1 MLKTYTK
8 VHRQNPRQD
17 LLSLYLE
24 DLDEDFDDV
33 LSCTSSTLHAKPGR
47 GPRPTES
54 RAESSKMTHQQ
65 RYNWHTHWNEAG
77 AYDKSEL
84 PGTRQTKYQAF
95 SIENYLKHLLKTNHR
110 THKHNQGIGVSLGQ
124 LLSATQ
130 GTSSAECKSRLYEI
144 IRERRY
150 DEMPVINDY
159 DSVRAMRELLTR
171 DCQTSEPRSNSST
184 ADRTAVDAQIN
195 RPTID
200 RPTIDRPSM
209 KPRLA
214 MAQVR

>member
-1 MLKTYTK
+1 VPLVPKDATL
-8 VHRQNPRQD
+8 VHFTEKKPRHHP
-17 LLSLYLE
+17 
-24 DLDEDFDDV
+24 
-33 LSCTSSTLHAKPGR
+33 STPKKIIDIFNLQPGR

-65 RYNWHTHWNEAG
+65 RYNWHTHWNESG
-77 AYDKSEL
+77 AYDKTEL

-159 DSVRAMRELLTR
+159 ESVRAMRELLMKE
-171 DCQTSEPRSNSST
+171 CQTTPR
-184 ADRTAVDAQIN
+184 ADHHATHTN
-195 RPTID
+195 
-200 RPTIDRPSM
+200 RPSM

-214 MAQVR
+214 MAQVRHY